1 MFAMKLKIT
10 LFRTGKVD
18 ATKAYVRG
26 TKLWLLNTFVANKGI
41 KTTLIESTKSYFI
54 RALNI
59 FCLSPRKYI
68 TMIVYTVNIVYYR
81 LFTNKNVNNSVKPI
95 NDLMEFESKLILL
108 FCHHL
113 CSLCLNVAL
122 PVLSRPGG
130 IALLST
136 GYLLNAIK

>member
-1 MFAMKLKIT
+1 M
-10 LFRTGKVD
+10 
-18 ATKAYVRG
+18 
-26 TKLWLLNTFVANKGI
+26 LLRPLSVEQGYDCQTQSWPSRESQLS
-41 KTTLIESTKSYFI
+41 TLIESTKSKRKKSNFK
-54 RALNI
+54 RALNM
-59 FCLSPRKYI
+59 FCLSPRKCI
-68 TMIVYTVNIVYYR
+68 TMIVYTVDIVYYIF
-81 LFTNKNVNNSVKPI
+81 FTNKNLNNSVKPI

-108 FCHHL
+108 FCRHL